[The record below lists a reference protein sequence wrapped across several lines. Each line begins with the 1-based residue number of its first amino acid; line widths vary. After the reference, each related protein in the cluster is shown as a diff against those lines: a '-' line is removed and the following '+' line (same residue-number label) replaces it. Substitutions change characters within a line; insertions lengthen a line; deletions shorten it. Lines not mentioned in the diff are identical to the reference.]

1 MKNSNISNSLS
12 LKINNVPLSVD
23 VLTVIVIVGLIVLV
37 NSNVTIPEEAKLAF
51 LLALIVL
58 ISSYNVEVG
67 IVVVIIAIVYVLI
80 DSAQK
85 RNNNKKNSPNGN

>member
-1 MKNSNISNSLS
+1 MKSPSISNSLS

-67 IVVVIIAIVYVLI
+67 IIVVIIAIVYVLI

-85 RNNNKKNSPNGN
+85 NNKKKSLNGN

>member
-1 MKNSNISNSLS
+1 MKSPSMSNSLS

-51 LLALIVL
+51 LLSLIVL

-67 IVVVIIAIVYVLI
+67 IIVVIIAIVYVLI

-85 RNNNKKNSPNGN
+85 NNKKKNSLNGN

>member
-1 MKNSNISNSLS
+1 MKSPSMSNSLS

-67 IVVVIIAIVYVLI
+67 IIVVIIAIVYVLI

-85 RNNNKKNSPNGN
+85 NNKKKSLNGN

>member
-1 MKNSNISNSLS
+1 MKSPSMSNSLS

-85 RNNNKKNSPNGN
+85 NNKKKARNGN

>member
-1 MKNSNISNSLS
+1 MKSPSMSNSLS

-67 IVVVIIAIVYVLI
+67 IIVVIIAIVYVLI

-85 RNNNKKNSPNGN
+85 NNKKKISLNGN

>member
-1 MKNSNISNSLS
+1 MKSPSMSNSLS

-67 IVVVIIAIVYVLI
+67 IIVVIIAIVYVLI

-85 RNNNKKNSPNGN
+85 NNKKKNSLNGN